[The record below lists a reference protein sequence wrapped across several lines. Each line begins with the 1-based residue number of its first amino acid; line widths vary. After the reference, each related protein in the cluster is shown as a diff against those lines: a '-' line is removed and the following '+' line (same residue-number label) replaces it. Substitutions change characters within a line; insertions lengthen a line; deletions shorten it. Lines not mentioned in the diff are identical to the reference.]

1 MSFLRFEDLRVF
13 QLAEKLCDE
22 IWSIVISWRYFEQ
35 NTVGWQ
41 FVKAAD
47 SIGANIAEGAGR
59 GTPKENKRFIR
70 ISRGSLNETKYW
82 LRRAMSRKLI
92 NEKQSAFLWEM
103 IDELG
108 PSLNAYLKSI
118 GREKYGPQ

>member
-1 MSFLRFEDLRVF
+1 MAFLRFEDLRGF

-22 IWSIVISWRYFEQ
+22 IWSIVIPWRYFEQ

-41 FVKAAD
+41 LVKAAD

-59 GTPKENKRFIR
+59 GMPKDNKRFIR

-82 LRRAMSRKLI
+82 VRRAMRRKLI

-118 GREKYGPQ
+118 GREK